1 MHLVSDDLFFS
12 FSQVF
17 RGKWVNPWPFCLDFA
32 HLKQQRQ
39 HLQISQF
46 SWGFVSAV
54 QVNFHCTG
62 ESFHD
67 QHRDVYG
74 AKQRAGPNCACS
86 FKECVGT
93 VCCSVR
99 LPGRVHV
106 NLCVFNRAT
115 VSETALKIDRV
126 VYGSLVVG
134 DELCG
139 SFLRLGNLGKFP
151 L

>member
-1 MHLVSDDLFFS
+1 M
-12 FSQVF
+12 
-17 RGKWVNPWPFCLDFA
+17 
-32 HLKQQRQ
+32 
-39 HLQISQF
+39 
-46 SWGFVSAV
+46 
-54 QVNFHCTG
+54 
-62 ESFHD
+62 
-67 QHRDVYG
+67 
-74 AKQRAGPNCACS
+74 
-86 FKECVGT
+86 
-93 VCCSVR
+93 
-99 LPGRVHV
+99 